1 MTKEY
6 YYVSDYIE
14 KRDNASKS
22 SGVLGG
28 QAQYYFTDYR
38 TSAFN
43 VGDNVHTE
51 ILMNA
56 FSTISV
62 LPASQNTSCHIGYT
76 DVIEKLADNSFTRYQ
91 FSNFDNGY
99 YDEPAD
105 AIIQLSRTPYE
116 SYASKSMDRGKLILQ
131 EHYNANG
138 TRIWCKAITYEK
150 DASTNNYVRAMNATN
165 TVVCYNGQAA
175 YDEGTSYKIYT
186 YMLRPKTETITSYNA
201 ESGNAMQT
209 TTMQYTYTNKL
220 LQSTAYTNSD
230 GQRKQTVYHYPFDY
244 ANTSSIYAEM
254 REKHLFS
261 YVVEKAEITGSGTDA
276 RVVDVVRAHYNKTP
290 AGFFKP
296 ERVDWSFAETMDL
309 DTYNEQGSA
318 AVLKPFVY
326 YQYDD
331 QGNIAEILSAA
342 CYGENTNSPAEA
354 LPAGEGT
361 ATVYLWGYC
370 GQYLIAKITNCTY
383 QTICNIIGNGNVESG
398 INALKTM
405 SRREAPTEE
414 EWTSINNLRQTLPV
428 SLVTSYTYKPLT
440 GMTSQTDPQGRTIY
454 YEYDNANRLIE
465 IYRMSGGHKEQLQTY
480 EYRYAEELKPTN
492 Q

>member
-1 MTKEY
+1 MSIIKKYDNSGEPFLPLLSLGYLSYPRCLDNLKWYKLDRITIERFLTESVDIHKNISLGYNNDPSQRLILERVAETGKKPYTFSYNQADKLPGYLSNQLDHWGFYNGKKAILNYATYHTYKTPDATCTLYGVLKRITYPTGGYTEFEFEPHDYRKQLRLNRWEGHETLSGNNLAGGARIKKITSAAGGDAPEMTKEY

-175 YDEGTSYKIYT
+175 FMTKVPHT
-186 YMLRPKTETITSYNA
+186 K
-201 ESGNAMQT
+201 
-209 TTMQYTYTNKL
+209 
-220 LQSTAYTNSD
+220 
-230 GQRKQTVYHYPFDY
+230 F
-244 ANTSSIYAEM
+244 
-254 REKHLFS
+254 
-261 YVVEKAEITGSGTDA
+261 
-276 RVVDVVRAHYNKTP
+276 
-290 AGFFKP
+290 
-296 ERVDWSFAETMDL
+296 
-309 DTYNEQGSA
+309 
-318 AVLKPFVY
+318 
-326 YQYDD
+326 
-331 QGNIAEILSAA
+331 
-342 CYGENTNSPAEA
+342 
-354 LPAGEGT
+354 
-361 ATVYLWGYC
+361 
-370 GQYLIAKITNCTY
+370 
-383 QTICNIIGNGNVESG
+383 
-398 INALKTM
+398 
-405 SRREAPTEE
+405 
-414 EWTSINNLRQTLPV
+414 TL
-428 SLVTSYTYKPLT
+428 TC
-440 GMTSQTDPQGRTIY
+440 
-454 YEYDNANRLIE
+454 
-465 IYRMSGGHKEQLQTY
+465 
-480 EYRYAEELKPTN
+480 
-492 Q
+492 